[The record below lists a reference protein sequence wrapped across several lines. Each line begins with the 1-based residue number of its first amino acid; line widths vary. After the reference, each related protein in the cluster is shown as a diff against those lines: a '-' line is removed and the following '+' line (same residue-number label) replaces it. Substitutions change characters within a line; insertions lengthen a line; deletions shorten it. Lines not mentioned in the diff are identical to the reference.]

1 MLIQSSVLLLLVA
14 LIFQDATEVISLIFS
29 RHILFPPSVV
39 VTLLQTSHYR
49 TAWPC
54 AMVRFLGGPGITIHL
69 QYGHVIKLFIGL
81 VGGDRLVIIGEGQW
95 RCYVRGWHDE
105 ASHQLPK
112 QHHAYYNSII
122 NKSARVINSIS
133 ISGWCLGLTI
143 ESTSYTR
150 PRSLNRS
157 HADYW
162 THKLITNTFNQAQRA
177 PNYVGIW

>member
-81 VGGDRLVIIGEGQW
+81 VGGDRLVIIGEGQ
-95 RCYVRGWHDE
+95 
-105 ASHQLPK
+105 
-112 QHHAYYNSII
+112 
-122 NKSARVINSIS
+122 
-133 ISGWCLGLTI
+133 
-143 ESTSYTR
+143 
-150 PRSLNRS
+150 
-157 HADYW
+157 
-162 THKLITNTFNQAQRA
+162 
-177 PNYVGIW
+177 